1 MTKTVR
7 FILIAGFLSAAALLS
22 ILFSALAMQAGDDR
36 LASWSSKV
44 ALGFAVG
51 LVIYVLPR
59 LAQSFRLEALRSELN
74 TRLSVG
80 GWLFL
85 AACVVVGA
93 LALIT
98 VNNLLYLVFAVMGAT
113 LLVCAVACRLN
124 ANLVDV
130 SIRFPD
136 HLYAGEPARFDV
148 TVHNRKRVL
157 PAFSLSIQGT
167 SPSPV
172 HLGHFALVSARSSA
186 RSSFN
191 FEFPRRGIYPV
202 RGFSVRSRFP
212 FGLIERR
219 RHINANGEIVVYPS
233 PQPVDDF
240 YHLLPFTQGQTEMPV
255 RGSGTDLYAIRQ
267 YLRTDHPHHINWKA
281 TAKTTQMMVREF
293 ARDDDRRVTVAL
305 DDGAL
310 SIEAEE
316 YSTEGNEGNEESK
329 RPNTDHRPLATGH
342 CAPAPDPR
350 FETAVTL
357 AASLIAH
364 FGSEGAQVR
373 LITSREDSGFGS
385 GLGQRLRIFRILAGV
400 EQTTTTTSD
409 DLTDRIPALI
419 ADERFKI
426 LLTPA
431 ARGSIPAHLWRS
443 AHVIYFDDLNFL
455 EHEVS
460 V

>member
-1 MTKTVR
+1 MTKTAR
-7 FILIAGFLSAAALLS
+7 FILIAGFLSGAALLS
-22 ILFSALAMQAGDDR
+22 ILLSALAMQAGDDR

-44 ALGFAVG
+44 ALAFAVG

-59 LAQSFRLEALRSELN
+59 LAQNFRLEALRSELN

-98 VNNLLYLVFAVMGAT
+98 VNNLLYLVFSVMGAT

-124 ANLVDV
+124 AHALDV

-136 HLYAGEPARFDV
+136 HIYAGEPARFDV
-148 TVHNRKRVL
+148 TAHNRKRVL
-157 PAFSLSIQGT
+157 PAFSLSIQGK
-167 SPSPV
+167 SPAPV
-172 HLGHFALVSARSSA
+172 HLGHFALISARSSA
-186 RSSFN
+186 RSLFN

-219 RHINANGEIVVYPS
+219 RQINANGEIVVYPS

-267 YLRTDHPHHINWKA
+267 YIRSDHPHHINWKA

-305 DDGAL
+305 DDGAF
-310 SIEAEE
+310 STEAEAF
-316 YSTEGNEGNEESK
+316 STEGD
-329 RPNTDHRPLATGH
+329 RTPDADHRPPATGH
-342 CAPAPDPR
+342 S
-350 FETAVTL
+350 FERAVTL

-373 LITSREDSGFGS
+373 LITSREDSGFGA

-400 EQTTTTTSD
+400 EQTATTTSD
-409 DLTDRIPALI
+409 DVTERIPALI

-426 LLTPA
+426 LITPA
-431 ARGSIPAHLWRS
+431 PRGSIPAHLWRS
-443 AHVIYFDDLNFL
+443 AHVIYFDDLDYL
-455 EHEVS
+455 DHDVS

>member
-1 MTKTVR
+1 MTKTAR

-36 LASWSSKV
+36 LASWSSKA
-44 ALGFAVG
+44 ALAFAIG

-59 LAQSFRLEALRSELN
+59 LAQNFRLEALRSELN

-98 VNNLLYLVFAVMGAT
+98 VNNLLYLVFSVMGAT

-124 ANLVDV
+124 VNALDAR
-130 SIRFPD
+130 IRFPE
-136 HLYAGEPARFDV
+136 HIYAGEPARFDV
-148 TVHNRKRVL
+148 TIHNRKRVL
-157 PAFSLSIQGT
+157 PAFSLAIQGK

-172 HLGHFALVSARSSA
+172 HLGHFALVSPQSSA

-191 FEFPRRGIYPV
+191 YEIPRRGIYPV

-219 RHINANGEIVVYPS
+219 RQISASGEIVVYPS
-233 PQPVDDF
+233 PQQVDDF
-240 YHLLPFTQGQTEMPV
+240 YHLLPFTQGQTETPV
-255 RGSGTDLYAIRQ
+255 RGSGTDLYGIRQ
-267 YLRTDHPHHINWKA
+267 YIRSDHPHHINWKA

-310 SIEAEE
+310 AEE
-316 YSTEGNEGNEESK
+316 DSTEGNEGNEGKEG
-329 RPNTDHRPLATGH
+329 TDHRPLTTAH
-342 CAPAPDPR
+342 R
-350 FETAVTL
+350 FEKAVTL

-385 GLGQRLRIFRILAGV
+385 GHGQRLRVLRILAGV
-400 EQTTTTTSD
+400 EQTAHD
-409 DLTDRIPALI
+409 
-419 ADERFKI
+419 DER
-426 LLTPA
+426 
-431 ARGSIPAHLWRS
+431 
-443 AHVIYFDDLNFL
+443 
-455 EHEVS
+455 
-460 V
+460 